1 MVRTMTVRRV
11 VPLLVCLVATFAVAL
26 AQPQGKKAP
35 PAPAKDPA
43 PTPATGSGSGS
54 GSADAPPPVDEGPPP
69 DMEGKDENPGAPRAL
84 PGEEPK
90 VVVVAPEKKPKA
102 SGYPIEEV
110 LRPITLPRNMA
121 EVAIGPRAIV
131 DGDGVGYAGSDTLR
145 ARYGITRQVQIG
157 LNYVLGGVYDD
168 PKTAED
174 KVGFHPGKAIELQV
188 TYLIKDFIGV
198 RLGVPVWIYKPAET
212 SDSSAPAFGLNIGVP
227 MKFRFGDKFAL
238 GAFDD
243 LLSIKLTQFAPS
255 LELEYLN
262 AYRAAARDI
271 NTSTSAGFIRFSA
284 YGVYQRSPQ
293 LALIG
298 RFGIQLEDFSTSRT
312 DGGGGVVT
320 TLRAGL
326 EYTVKKYLDVGIAL
340 GFEDLDDL
348 GSFGPTTLLA
358 FRI

>member
-11 VPLLVCLVATFAVAL
+11 VPLLVCLLATFAVAM
-26 AQPQGKKAP
+26 AQPKKAPAP
-35 PAPAKDPA
+35 PAPVPA
-43 PTPATGSGSGS
+43 AGSGSGS
-54 GSADAPPPVDEGPPP
+54 GSADAPPPADEGPPA
-69 DMEGKDENPGAPRAL
+69 DMEGKDENPGAPKPL

-90 VVVVAPEKKPKA
+90 VVAVPEKVVKR

-110 LRPITLPRNMA
+110 LRPITLPANMA
-121 EVAIGPRAIV
+121 EVAIGPRAV
-131 DGDGVGYAGSDTLR
+131 LDADGVGYAGSDTLR

-157 LNYVLGGVYDD
+157 LNYVLGGIYDD

-188 TYLIKDFIGV
+188 TYLITDFLGV

-212 SDSSAPAFGLNIGVP
+212 ADSSSPAFGLNIGVP
-227 MKFRFGDKFAL
+227 MKFRFGDKFAI

-243 LLSIKLTQFAPS
+243 LLSIKITQFAPS

-262 AYRAAARDI
+262 AYRAASRDT
-271 NTSTSAGFIRFSA
+271 NTSQSAGFIRFSG
-284 YGVYQRSPQ
+284 YGVYQRSPK

-312 DGGGGVVT
+312 DAGGGVVT
-320 TLRAGL
+320 SLRAGL